1 MSEELKINSVNQ
13 IIKGT
18 DIYVRGNKILSI
30 GLVVKGRIRIN
41 TEGINVVVGSGSFL
55 GLCDLPG
62 GEYKVTY
69 TCLLYTS
76 PSPRDP

>member
-30 GLVVKGRIRIN
+30 GLVVKGRIRIKI
-41 TEGINVVVGSGSFL
+41 GRAHV
-55 GLCDLPG
+55 
-62 GEYKVTY
+62 
-69 TCLLYTS
+69 
-76 PSPRDP
+76 